1 MADFEGNETPWNCI
15 LNFPQQFP
23 SHFFLIQF
31 STMKTLVLNSVAYSQ
46 TKVLQNLIWRR
57 GNTQKKT
64 YKKVL
69 HVTMCFTLLIQQMKV
84 DCSNNEVQDTVSVA
98 VRLAV
103 CYSQAA
109 IKISRQC
116 LKFEG
121 KNFKQYIAFS
131 LPTYLRVKRCHFHH
145 LLWHAA
151 RYIHPPTHFVS
162 ASVVPHLT
170 LNVPN

>member
-1 MADFEGNETPWNCI
+1 MADFEENETPWNCI

-23 SHFFLIQF
+23 LHFFLLQF
-31 STMKTLVLNSVAYSQ
+31 PTMKTLVLNSVAYSQ
-46 TKVLQNLIWRR
+46 TKVL
-57 GNTQKKT
+57 
-64 YKKVL
+64 
-69 HVTMCFTLLIQQMKV
+69 HVTMCFTLLIQQIKV
-84 DCSNNEVQDTVSVA
+84 DCSNNEVQDTVSMA

-109 IKISRQC
+109 IKFSRQC

-121 KNFKQYIAFS
+121 KNFKQNIAFS

-151 RYIHPPTHFVS
+151 RYIHPPTHFGS
-162 ASVVPHLT
+162 ASVVPHLKT
-170 LNVPN
+170 FAPGHNTCNHA